1 MESPSIRVTFTTP
14 VFMACKPS
22 TINYMTNT
30 AWRYTYLPTHTV
42 DGLRLDYNPYRTDKR
57 YQYLPS
63 HTNSKAAPIGLKAPQ
78 RAPYYMLRDFYFQYP
93 EIRFLPGGGHL
104 EQVVR

>member
-1 MESPSIRVTFTTP
+1 MENPSIRVTFTTP
-14 VFMACKPS
+14 LFMACKPS

-42 DGLRLDYNPYRTDKR
+42 DGLRLDYNPSRTDKR

-78 RAPYYMLRDFYFQYP
+78 RAPCFMLRDLYWQES
-93 EIRFLPGGGHL
+93 EI
-104 EQVVR
+104 